1 MNLTVWCCWEG
12 SLDLWAFQDPAEV
25 CTERHVHAEVVVTL
39 EGGRC
44 TPRATQII
52 SDLQKALS
60 VQMQTQPRAHQE
72 QVSKYS
78 LCLH

>member
-39 EGGRC
+39 EGGGS
-44 TPRATQII
+44 TPSATQVI
-52 SDLQKALS
+52 
-60 VQMQTQPRAHQE
+60 
-72 QVSKYS
+72 
-78 LCLH
+78 